1 MKRLSLVF
9 RNQTDGK
16 TLRINLNNPVEQ
28 IDSETLQSDA
38 QVLIDNGLVPAGY
51 VFDEAKVIET
61 NTDVILDLIK

>member
-9 RNQTDGK
+9 RNQTDGSS
-16 TLRINLNNPVEQ
+16 LRINLNDPVDP
-28 IDSETLQSDA
+28 IDSAALQSDA

-61 NTDVILDLIK
+61 NTNVILDLIQ

>member
-9 RNQTDGK
+9 RNQTDGSS
-16 TLRINLNNPVEQ
+16 LRINLNDPVDP
-28 IDSETLQSDA
+28 IDSTALQSDA

-61 NTDVILDLIK
+61 NTNVVLDLIQ

>member
-9 RNQTDGK
+9 RNQTDGSS
-16 TLRINLNNPVEQ
+16 LRINLNDPVDP
-28 IDSETLQSDA
+28 IDSVALQSDA

-61 NTDVILDLIK
+61 NTNVVLDLIQ